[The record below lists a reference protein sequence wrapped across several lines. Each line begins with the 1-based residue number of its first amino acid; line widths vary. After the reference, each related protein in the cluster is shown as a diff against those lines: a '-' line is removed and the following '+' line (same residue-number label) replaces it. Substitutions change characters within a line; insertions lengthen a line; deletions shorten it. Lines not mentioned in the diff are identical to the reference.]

1 MNNQRFAVEYKDFFS
16 GVVSSETMR
25 PQELKY
31 FLRDEK
37 NGEIQILEI
46 DQTFDDWETMEVLY
60 ETSK

>member
-1 MNNQRFAVEYKDFFS
+1 MKNQKFAVEYKDLFS

-46 DQTFDDWETMEVLY
+46 DQTFDDWDTMEILY
-60 ETSK
+60 QTSY